1 MPFARA
7 AEARRSAARE
17 GWGGLAGLPITGE
30 FATPQ
35 KVKTGDIPTTTFGKT
50 GVKVSVI
57 AQGGAR
63 WISIRI
69 FRQRRRMSAGYMT
82 LANDWEDA

>member
-1 MPFARA
+1 MK
-7 AEARRSAARE
+7 RRSLV
-17 GWGGLAGLPITGE
+17 GGTLAGLPITGE

-57 AQGGAR
+57 AQGG
-63 WISIRI
+63 SPDEYP
-69 FRQRRRMSAGYMT
+69 SGYSDSGG
-82 LANDWEDA
+82 ACPQGI